1 MRSMCLLGVQVH
13 VAAEGKGW
21 MVFAKDNYDY
31 QIMAYFERKGCI
43 QWNLYLNCVLLQKG
57 FEG

>member
-1 MRSMCLLGVQVH
+1 MFVRRRGN

-31 QIMAYFERKGCI
+31 MAYFERKGCI